1 MGKICVKQM
10 ESGEG
15 PLAAGLYLV
24 GLLACYSKAV
34 TKCSFEELLHEIHEI
49 HGFRLDRLPLSSK
62 SEAGG
67 SRSDF

>member
-1 MGKICVKQM
+1 
-10 ESGEG
+10 
-15 PLAAGLYLV
+15 V

-67 SRSDF
+67 SKV